1 MSERRTTDY
10 SDDDLNEAKAH
21 TSRILMSDVLKGVM
35 PDDVL
40 ATDDVAAVAQ
50 NFTIVILGCS
60 IQGDES
66 PMVGTLDS
74 VMFQEHILELSVK
87 VELDTALSMLK
98 AAPCL
103 AGGPIDIRF
112 NFIELHNGEDIT
124 RFEPTDG
131 MTIKGVCVEQV
142 DHHRRMCMLL
152 LNLVY

>member
-1 MSERRTTDY
+1 MHSI
-10 SDDDLNEAKAH
+10 DDELPEAKAH
-21 TSRILMSDVLKGVM
+21 TSRILMSDVLKGIM
-35 PDDVL
+35 PEDVD

-50 NFTIVILGCS
+50 NFTIVILGCC
-60 IQGDES
+60 IRGDET

-87 VELDTALSMLK
+87 VELDTALAMLK

-103 AGGPIDIRF
+103 SGGPVDVRF
-112 NFIELHNGEDIT
+112 NFVELHNGEDIT
-124 RFEPTDG
+124 RFEPDG
-131 MTIKGVCVEQV
+131 GMSIKGVRVEQV